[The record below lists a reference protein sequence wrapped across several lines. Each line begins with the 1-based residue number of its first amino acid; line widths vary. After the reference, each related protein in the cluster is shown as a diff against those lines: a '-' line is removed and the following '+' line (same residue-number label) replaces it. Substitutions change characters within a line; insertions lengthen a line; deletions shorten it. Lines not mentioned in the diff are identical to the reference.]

1 MNFKMFNGKEE
12 EMKELEV
19 RCFLQMVESIDFDFF
34 DNVLYVLFL
43 FLLYKCKENSR
54 EIECILS
61 LLLDYD
67 YFLNG
72 FKKIKRLIVFN
83 VLQQKSF
90 LDMEMLY

>member
-1 MNFKMFNGKEE
+1 
-12 EMKELEV
+12 
-19 RCFLQMVESIDFDFF
+19 MVESIDFDFF

-67 YFLNG
+67 YVLNG

-83 VLQQKSF
+83 VL
-90 LDMEMLY
+90 

>member
-1 MNFKMFNGKEE
+1 MFNGKEE

-67 YFLNG
+67 YVLNG